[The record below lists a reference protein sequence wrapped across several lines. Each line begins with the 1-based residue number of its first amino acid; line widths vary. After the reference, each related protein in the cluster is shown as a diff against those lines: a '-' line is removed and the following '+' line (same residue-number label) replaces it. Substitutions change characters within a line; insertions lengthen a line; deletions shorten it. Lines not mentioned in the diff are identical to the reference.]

1 MSHAICFLSRRQAS
15 GVKSAGVPRP
25 TAQAFTTGLAPL
37 DALAPGGAFARGAV
51 HEILT
56 APEHGAALFFAT
68 LLAGASAAPPGGTG
82 DGEGTKAVAAATK
95 LRHQGT
101 GGRMEEGFREGSGF
115 RVQTSAQKSPS
126 SPSCRSLVAAA
137 TASVPSCLPPDPPSC
152 LGASVPSC
160 RRFICW
166 CDPTREIYPP
176 ALASHGIALTHLF
189 LLHPNGPRD
198 LLWAISESLRCKGVA
213 AVVAAPPRLSRVM
226 ARRLQL
232 SAERGG
238 GVGLLLRSTNAPG
251 IDCYAAATRWLVRPQ
266 AGERT
271 VQRWNVQLIH
281 GHGGC
286 IGQTVI
292 LEVSRENHSVRAL
305 ESLANRPMEK
315 STGQTSG
322 VAKAS

>member
-1 MSHAICFLSRRQAS
+1 MRFVSCHDGKLQ
-15 GVKSAGVPRP
+15 VLNPREFRAP
-25 TAQAFTTGLAPL
+25 TTQAFTTGLASL
-37 DALAPGGAFARGAV
+37 DALAPGGAFTRGAV
-51 HEILT
+51 HEVLT

-68 LLAGASAAPPGGTG
+68 LLAAASAAP
-82 DGEGTKAVAAATK
+82 AAE
-95 LRHQGT
+95 L
-101 GGRMEEGFREGSGF
+101 
-115 RVQTSAQKSPS
+115 SPS
-126 SPSCRSLVAAA
+126 PGTAFDTLTWPRHLSGGAESTHRKPEYQGRGKGKSQKVARARSH
-137 TASVPSCLPPDPPSC
+137 TP
-152 LGASVPSC
+152 

-176 ALASHGIALTHLF
+176 ALANHGIALTHLF
-189 LLHPNGPRD
+189 LLHPHGPRD

-238 GVGLLLRSTNAPG
+238 GVGILLRSTNAPG

-266 AGERT
+266 PGERT

-292 LEVSRENHSVRAL
+292 LEASRENHSVRAL
-305 ESLANRPMEK
+305 ESLAHRPLETRPGAK
-315 STGQTSG
+315 PG
-322 VAKAS
+322 VARAS

>member
-1 MSHAICFLSRRQAS
+1 MRFISCHDGKLQVLSPQEFRA
-15 GVKSAGVPRP
+15 P
-25 TAQAFTTGLAPL
+25 TAQAFTTGLGPL

-68 LLAGASAAPPGGTG
+68 LLAGASTAPP
-82 DGEGTKAVAAATK
+82 
-95 LRHQGT
+95 
-101 GGRMEEGFREGSGF
+101 REL
-115 RVQTSAQKSPS
+115 SPS
-126 SPSCRSLVAAA
+126 PDTPPFDALTRHRHLSGGARGGAEPTHRRPEYQGRGKKDSSKVSC
-137 TASVPSCLPPDPPSC
+137 TP
-152 LGASVPSC
+152 

-189 LLHPNGPRD
+189 LLHPHGPRD

-213 AVVAAPPRLSRVM
+213 AVVAAPPRLSRIM

-238 GVGLLLRSTNAPG
+238 GVGILLRNTNAPG
-251 IDCYAAATRWLVRPQ
+251 IDCYAAATRWLVRPHP
-266 AGERT
+266 GERT

-305 ESLANRPMEK
+305 ESLAHRPVETRPGAK
-315 STGQTSG
+315 PG
-322 VAKAS
+322 VAQAS